1 MKRILLLVFSALML
15 LCSCEHLFE
24 SRKEKLDRLV
34 ATHWDSWRSE
44 GEDTTKC
51 IIDFS
56 EIMPFEWDTIVYA
69 DYYGSRDYDSKEL
82 KSYMNERYWKERER
96 AKGSPGEHLHF
107 WKDGKLV
114 YDVYLLIASD
124 DEKGVLFST
133 KRKFIVRTRNN
144 AKFYVEK
151 ERQFYLVYEIRN

>member
-1 MKRILLLVFSALML
+1 
-15 LCSCEHLFE
+15 
-24 SRKEKLDRLV
+24 
-34 ATHWDSWRSE
+34 
-44 GEDTTKC
+44 
-51 IIDFS
+51 
-56 EIMPFEWDTIVYA
+56 MPFEWDTIVYA

-96 AKGSPGEHLHF
+96 AKGSPGEYLHF

-114 YDVYLLIASD
+114 YDVSLLIASD

>member
-15 LCSCEHLFE
+15 LCNCGHLFE

-69 DYYGSRDYDSKEL
+69 DYYGSRDYDSKDMFFEL
-82 KSYMNERYWKERER
+82 TDEFKADRTCFNTY
-96 AKGSPGEHLHF
+96 AKH
-107 WKDGKLV
+107 
-114 YDVYLLIASD
+114 
-124 DEKGVLFST
+124 VLEMMLE
-133 KRKFIVRTRNN
+133 N
-144 AKFYVEK
+144 Y
-151 ERQFYLVYEIRN
+151 